1 MAKVRFV
8 VIGLG
13 GYGLVHIDAVRW
25 LARQGHATLAGVVAL
40 EIDRKNRPRVVA
52 DLEKEGVA
60 LYSSV
65 DDFFDRGVGTTDV
78 LTVPIGIHLHVPV
91 AVRALEA
98 GLHVYCEKPVAAT
111 VQEVDRLIA
120 AQTATGM
127 KVAIGFQHIYS
138 VSMQRLKNL
147 VCSGRMGKIRRIAL
161 MCSWPRSVQYFHR
174 NEWTGRLR
182 VNNDWILDS
191 PANNA
196 HAHYVL
202 NALYL
207 ASSRPDASALPV
219 SVKAELWRAHRIES
233 ADTVQA
239 HMTTDD
245 GVEVRVFVTHSGT
258 PPSGPIMQITAERG
272 SAYWINDEGWTT
284 VRMLDGHQEIF
295 DNRKSHALWR
305 FDGFKNLVDAINGTA
320 RIICTPEIA
329 RAQTLAVNLMHE
341 SCPVIGAVPEEFVTE
356 LEDWEM
362 YPPNTKG
369 TFRRITDINPAMFVA
384 FQEGAFLSELGLPW
398 TGGTKSQTVSG
409 VGYRQYPAV

>member
-1 MAKVRFV
+1 MANVRFV

-25 LARQGHATLAGVVAL
+25 LARQGLATLVGVVAL
-40 EIDRKNRPRVVA
+40 EIDRKARPQLVA
-52 DLEKEGVA
+52 DLEKEGVRF
-60 LYSSV
+60 YSSV
-65 DDFFDRGVGTTDV
+65 DDFFERGVGTTDA

-91 AVRALEA
+91 AVRALQA

-120 AQTATGM
+120 AQKATGL

-147 VCSGRMGKIRRIAL
+147 VCSGRLGKVSRISL

-174 NEWTGRLR
+174 NEWAGRLR
-182 VNNDWILDS
+182 VNDDWILDS

-202 NALYL
+202 NTLYL
-207 ASSRPDASALPV
+207 ASSKPDTSALPV
-219 SVKAELWRAHRIES
+219 TVKAELWRAHHIES

-239 HMTTDD
+239 HMTTED
-245 GVEVRVFVTHSGT
+245 GVEVQVFVTHAGA
-258 PPSGPIMQITAERG
+258 PPSGPIMQVTAERG
-272 SAYWINDEGWTT
+272 NAYWINDEGWTT
-284 VRMLDGHQEIF
+284 VRTSDGHQEVF
-295 DNRKSHALWR
+295 NNRDSHALWR
-305 FDGFKNLVDAINGTA
+305 FDGFKNFAGAIDGTA
-320 RIICTPEIA
+320 RVICTPEIA
-329 RAQTLAVNLMHE
+329 RAQTLAVNLMHK
-341 SCPVIGAVPEEFVTE
+341 SCPVIGTVPEEFVNE

-369 TFRRITDINPAMFVA
+369 MFRRIKDIDAAMFVA
-384 FQEGAFLSELGLPW
+384 IREGAFLSELGLPW
-398 TGGTKSQTVSG
+398 TGGMKSETVSG
-409 VGYRQYPAV
+409 VGFRRFPAE